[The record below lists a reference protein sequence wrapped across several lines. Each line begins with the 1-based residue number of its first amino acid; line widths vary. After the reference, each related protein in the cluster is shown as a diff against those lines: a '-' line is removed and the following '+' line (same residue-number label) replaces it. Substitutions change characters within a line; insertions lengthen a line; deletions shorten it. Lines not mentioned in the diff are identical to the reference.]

1 MRKVFQD
8 IFPDCYREERKQMKK
23 IAIFIS
29 GRGSNLE
36 AILEKKKYGF
46 LPCDIG
52 FVFSNKGD
60 AKGLEIAKNFN
71 IPTFVFERK
80 EFSSQHE
87 YDEKVLSLLIEHKI
101 KIVVLAG
108 FMMIL
113 SKTLIE
119 KFSGKI
125 INIHPSLLPAFP
137 GLNSQR
143 RALDY
148 GVKFAGCTVHFVTPE
163 VDSGPIILQDI
174 IPVFDDDT
182 EETLML
188 RILDREHI
196 ILPEALKIILEDRYE
211 LYGRRVVVQK

>member
-1 MRKVFQD
+1 
-8 IFPDCYREERKQMKK
+8 MKK

-36 AILEKKKYGF
+36 AILEKKKRGQID
-46 LPCDIG
+46 CDVA
-52 FVFSNKGD
+52 FVFSNKAD
-60 AKGLEIAKNFN
+60 AKGLEIARSYC
-71 IPTFVFERK
+71 IPTFIYDRK
-80 EFSSQHE
+80 AFSSQNE
-87 YDEKVLSLLIEHKI
+87 FDDKILSLLEEHSVD
-101 KIVVLAG
+101 IVVLAG

-113 SKTLIE
+113 SRSFIE
-119 KFSGKI
+119 KFNGRI
-125 INIHPSLLPAFP
+125 INIHPSLLPSFP

-174 IPVFDDDT
+174 IPVFDDDS

-196 ILPEALKIILEDRYE
+196 ILPEALKIILEERYQIF
-211 LYGRRVVVQK
+211 GRRVVLSK

>member
-1 MRKVFQD
+1 
-8 IFPDCYREERKQMKK
+8 MKK
-23 IAIFIS
+23 VAIFIS

-36 AILEKKKYGF
+36 TILEKRKNGF
-46 LPCDIG
+46 LSCDIP
-52 FVFSNKGD
+52 FVFSNKKE
-60 AKGLEIAKNFN
+60 AKGIEIAKKYQ
-71 IPTFVFERK
+71 IPTVILERK
-80 EFSSQHE
+80 NFTSQNK
-87 YDEKVLSLLIEHKI
+87 YDEEVLSLLNKNQID
-101 KIVVLAG
+101 IVVLAG

-113 SKTLIE
+113 SHHFIE
-119 KFSGKI
+119 NFSGRI

-137 GLNSQR
+137 GLNSQK

-174 IPVFDDDT
+174 IPVFDDDS

-196 ILPEALKIILEDRYE
+196 ILPEALNIVIEDQYKIN
-211 LYGRRVVVQK
+211 GRRVVIQK

>member
-1 MRKVFQD
+1 
-8 IFPDCYREERKQMKK
+8 MKK

-36 AILEKKKYGF
+36 AILEKRKNGL
-46 LPCDIG
+46 LPCEIA
-52 FVFSNKGD
+52 FVFSNKPD
-60 AKGLEIAKNFN
+60 AKGLEIAKSFD
-71 IPTFVFERK
+71 IPTFVYHRK
-80 EFSSQHE
+80 EFSSQSE
-87 YDEKVLSLLIEHKI
+87 FDEKILSLLRENSVE
-101 KIVVLAG
+101 IVVLAG

-113 SKTLIE
+113 SHLFIE
-119 KFSGKI
+119 NFTGKI

-148 GVKFAGCTVHFVTPE
+148 GVKFAGCTVHFVTKE

-174 IPVFDDDT
+174 IPVFDDDS

-188 RILDREHI
+188 RILEREHI
-196 ILPEALKIILEDRYE
+196 ILPEALKILLEDRYE
-211 LYGRRVVVQK
+211 IFGRRVVINK

>member
-1 MRKVFQD
+1 
-8 IFPDCYREERKQMKK
+8 MKK

-36 AILEKKKYGF
+36 AILEKRKNGQ
-46 LPCDIG
+46 LMCDIA
-52 FVFSNKGD
+52 FVFSNKPE
-60 AKGLEIAKNFN
+60 ANGLEIAKGYS
-71 IPTFVFERK
+71 IPTYVYDRK
-80 EFSSQHE
+80 AFTSQNEF
-87 YDEKVLSLLIEHKI
+87 DEKVLALLHDHSVE
-101 KIVVLAG
+101 IVVLAG

-113 SKTLIE
+113 SHIFIE
-119 KFSGKI
+119 KYQGKI
-125 INIHPSLLPAFP
+125 INIHPSLLPSFP

-174 IPVFDDDT
+174 IPVFDDDS

-188 RILDREHI
+188 RILDREHL
-196 ILPEALKIILEDRYE
+196 ILPEALKIVLEDRYQIF
-211 LYGRRVVVQK
+211 GRRVVLSK

>member
-1 MRKVFQD
+1 
-8 IFPDCYREERKQMKK
+8 MKK

-36 AILEKKKYGF
+36 AILEKKKSG
-46 LPCDIG
+46 LLTCDIA
-52 FVFSNKGD
+52 FVFSNKKE
-60 AKGLEIAKNFN
+60 AKGLEVARNFN
-71 IPTFVFERK
+71 IPTMVYDRK
-80 EFSSQHE
+80 EFASQSD
-87 YDEKVLSLLIEHKI
+87 YDEKVLSLLQEHAVE
-101 KIVVLAG
+101 IVVLAG

-113 SKTLIE
+113 SHMFIE
-119 KFSGKI
+119 NFKGKI

-137 GLNSQR
+137 GLNAQR

-174 IPVFDDDT
+174 IPVFDDDS

-196 ILPEALKIILEDRYE
+196 ILPEALKVILEDRYDIF
-211 LYGRRVVVQK
+211 GRRVVIKK